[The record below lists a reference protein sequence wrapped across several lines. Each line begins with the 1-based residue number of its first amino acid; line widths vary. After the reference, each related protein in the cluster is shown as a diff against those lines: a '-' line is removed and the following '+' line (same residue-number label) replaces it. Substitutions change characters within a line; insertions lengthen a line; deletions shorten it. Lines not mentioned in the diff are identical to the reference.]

1 MPATTLVYDPTAP
14 FEDAPPAATSA
25 APGARLPSL
34 RGAGVG
40 FIAGI
45 ARSEFLDVV
54 TPRGA
59 LYAFPSVD
67 PARLPGFDDQRFAMA
82 LLERCGVKEVVR
94 HRKPVASTPASAAIM
109 ADLVNRC
116 DLVITGSGD

>member
-34 RGAGVG
+34 RGAVVG
-40 FIAGI
+40 FIDN
-45 ARSEFLDVV
+45 SKPNFNNL
-54 TPRGA
+54 
-59 LYAFPSVD
+59 VD
-67 PARLPGFDDQRFAMA
+67 ELAMA